1 MNSEAA
7 RQLLENPLFID
18 AFETVESALI
28 DEIKESAIIDSETRD
43 KAGMM
48 LSCLSQVQS
57 MIKDHIDTARLDAD
71 EKTEST

>member
-48 LSCLSQVQS
+48 LSCLSQVKS
-57 MIKDHIDTARLDAD
+57 MIEDHIDTARLDAD
-71 EKTEST
+71 ENKD